1 MSEKKPVG
9 DRKHIIEENRIGESK
24 KDFRT
29 DRETMD
35 MEDNV
40 KIMAVEK
47 LRCENEENSK
57 GNKERK
63 DEMSKP
69 RHDEKIND
77 RHKGG
82 NHRYKDERFQRD
94 SNRSPRN
101 SSRNE
106 KENDINKKIDSHQT
120 ESFKSSNSG
129 TSEEKN
135 NCQKQRKEN
144 GDNKSDVCSG
154 QKQDS
159 PEDKSRKSD
168 DGLEKT
174 DKSLND
180 SNRTITSDGFKKI
193 DTERID
199 NSRANARFRNHGDR
213 RFGDNDERQR
223 PAGGFGRPKD
233 NYRENRERGQHDRP
247 HSGYESQRNRRR
259 DEYEHK
265 RPSGGFGKPH
275 TDWRDDNRS
284 NRPRSDGE
292 QQTDRNSNES
302 ETKRN
307 LDSNWRDHDRKERP
321 HSGFGKPSDRAGE
334 RKQNW
339 RDKNEQKRSGFG
351 RPGDRFV
358 DEDQRKKPSGGF
370 GKPGSQRKVS
380 NKSEVHE
387 SDVGKTND
395 HVRTVKSESRNEKS
409 HKVNEDYHG
418 GGEEKI
424 VSKIDK
430 LVCDDV
436 EATNAIN
443 KMENSFGN
451 ENQRDKSF
459 KQDCDDNP
467 KSESGKTMHPP
478 GFRIGPPP
486 GFEGR
491 SKESE
496 SVMKP
501 PPGF

>member
-1 MSEKKPVG
+1 MNEKKSVG
-9 DRKHIIEENRIGESK
+9 DRNHVIDDNQIGESK

-29 DRETMD
+29 DRETMG

-57 GNKERK
+57 VNKEKK
-63 DEMSKP
+63 DEVSKP
-69 RHDEKIND
+69 RYDEKITD

-82 NHRYKDERFQRD
+82 NHRYKDEWFQKD

-120 ESFKSSNSG
+120 ESFKSSNSRL
-129 TSEEKN
+129 TEEKN
-135 NCQKQRKEN
+135 NCQKPRKQN
-144 GDNKSDVCSG
+144 GANTSDVCSG
-154 QKQDS
+154 LKQVS
-159 PEDKSRKSD
+159 PEDKSKKSD
-168 DGLEKT
+168 DGLEKL

-180 SNRTITSDGFKKI
+180 SNRTITSGGFRKT

-199 NSRANARFRNHGDR
+199 DNSRSNARFRNHGDR

-223 PAGGFGRPKD
+223 PSGGFGRPKD
-233 NYRENRERGQHDRP
+233 NYREKRERGQHDRP

-284 NRPRSDGE
+284 NRPRSGGDP
-292 QQTDRNSNES
+292 QTDRNSNES

-351 RPGDRFV
+351 WPGDRIV

-370 GKPGSQRKVS
+370 GKPGSQPKVS
-380 NKSEVHE
+380 NKSEMHE
-387 SDVGKTND
+387 LNVEKTND
-395 HVRTVKSESRNEKS
+395 HIRTVYWESRNEKS
-409 HKVNEDYHG
+409 RKVNEDYHG
-418 GGEEKI
+418 GGEDK
-424 VSKIDK
+424 VSKNDK

-436 EATNAIN
+436 KATNTIN

-451 ENQRDKSF
+451 KNQRDKSF
-459 KQDCDDNP
+459 KQDCDNIP
-467 KSESGKTMHPP
+467 KLESGKTMHPP

-486 GFEGR
+486 GFEGC